1 MLLTPPGGIL
11 LIASNFPP
19 VRGGSAVVYDN
30 LARNADGRITVLTSK
45 INYRDG
51 LPIIGWREHD
61 RHAPYRIVRLPLLR
75 TKLREG
81 HVGLIRKLSL
91 VAHDVWI
98 RLRLTAAALVL
109 IRQERISA
117 VCIGELLASG
127 WMLGIL
133 RWLPKVRFLVYV
145 HGEEITTEDGYDKG
159 ARRRRQALL
168 ADRIVVV
175 SRFTQTAIRSLLG
188 PSADA
193 KLSLIGNGVDTRRFH
208 CGGRQPELLDQYSLR
223 GRFVFVS
230 VCRLLEKK
238 GIDNAVRAFAEL
250 DALDQ
255 GCVYLIV
262 GMGPFQQELREIA
275 AATSAKDRIIFT
287 GEVTDDELVDHYRL
301 GDVFVMPNRELANG
315 DTEGFGLVFL
325 EANSCGLPVI
335 AGRDGG
341 STDAVCHGQNGLVVN
356 GNSVAEIASAM
367 AALRSDALLRAKL
380 RQGGRAMAAA
390 ADWKEKAAL
399 FVRLCAGGTEAPPTC
414 ELPRALVPQPG
425 SQAPKAGRRTA

>member
-1 MLLTPPGGIL
+1 MKPAGSIL

-30 LARNADGRITVLTSK
+30 LARNADGRIVVLAPK
-45 INYRDG
+45 LNYRDG

-61 RHAPYRIVRLPLLR
+61 RHAPYRIIRLPLLR
-75 TKLREG
+75 TKLQDGER
-81 HVGLIRKLSL
+81 GLTWKLSL
-91 VAHDVWI
+91 LLNDVWI
-98 RLRLTAAALVL
+98 RLRLVTTAL
-109 IRQERISA
+109 IVIRRERISA

-127 WMLGIL
+127 WMLSIL
-133 RWLPKVRFLVYV
+133 RRLPKVRLLVYV

-159 ARRRRQALL
+159 ISRRRQALL
-168 ADRIVVV
+168 ADRIIVV
-175 SRFTQTAIRSLLG
+175 SRFTQAAIRSLLG
-188 PSADA
+188 PSAEA

-208 CGGRQPELLDQYSLR
+208 CGQRRPELLDQYGLQ

-238 GIDNAVRAFAEL
+238 GIDNAIRAFAEL
-250 DALDQ
+250 DAFDQ
-255 GCVYLIV
+255 GCSYLIV
-262 GMGPFQQELREIA
+262 GMGPFEHELREIA

-287 GEVTDDELVDHYRL
+287 GDVTDDDLVDHYRL

-341 STDAVCHGQNGLVVN
+341 STDAVQHGQNGLIVD
-356 GNSVAEIASAM
+356 GRSVAEIASAM
-367 AALRSDALLRAKL
+367 ATLRSDALLRARL
-380 RQGGRAMAAA
+380 CRGARTIAAA
-390 ADWKEKAAL
+390 ADWKEKAST
-399 FVRLCAGGTEAPPTC
+399 FVRLCAGEA
-414 ELPRALVPQPG
+414 EASLA
-425 SQAPKAGRRTA
+425 

>member
-1 MLLTPPGGIL
+1 MRPPGKVL

-30 LARNADGRITVLTSK
+30 LARNADGRIIVLASK
-45 INYRDG
+45 INYRNG

-61 RHAPYRIVRLPLLR
+61 RHAPYRIIRLPLLR
-75 TKLREG
+75 TKLQERQ
-81 HVGLIRKLSL
+81 VGLIWKLL
-91 VAHDVWI
+91 LIVNDLWI
-98 RLRLTAAALVL
+98 RLRLIATTLVV
-109 IRQERISA
+109 IRRERVSA

-133 RWLPKVRFLVYV
+133 RWLPKIRLLVYV
-145 HGEEITTEDGYDKG
+145 HGEEITTEDGYDKD

-168 ADRIVVV
+168 ADRIIAV
-175 SRFTQTAIRSLLG
+175 SRFTRAAIRSVLG

-193 KLSLIGNGVDTRRFH
+193 RLSLIGNGVDTRRFH
-208 CGGRQPELLDQYSLR
+208 RGEKQPELIEQYGLR

-238 GIDNAVRAFAEL
+238 GIDNAIRAFAAL

-255 GCVYLIV
+255 GCSYLIV
-262 GMGPFQQELREIA
+262 GTGPFQQELQEIA
-275 AATSAKDRIIFT
+275 AAAGAKDRIMFT
-287 GEVTDDELVDHYRL
+287 GEVADDDLVDHYRL
-301 GDVFVMPNRELANG
+301 GDVFIMPNRELANG

-335 AGRDGG
+335 AGQDGG
-341 STDAVCHGQNGLVVN
+341 STDAVHHGQNGLVVN

-367 AALRSDALLRAKL
+367 AALRSDASLRAELCK
-380 RQGGRAMAAA
+380 GGRAMAAA

-399 FVRLCAGGTEAPPTC
+399 FMRLCAGETDPPLAC
-414 ELPRALVPQPG
+414 GLSGALVPEPA
-425 SQAPKAGRRTA
+425 QAPETGRRTA

>member
-1 MLLTPPGGIL
+1 MRRPGSIL

-30 LARNADGRITVLTSK
+30 LARNADGRIIVMAPT

-75 TKLREG
+75 TKLQDGEC
-81 HVGLIRKLSL
+81 GLLRKLSL
-91 VAHDVWI
+91 NVNDVWI
-98 RLRLTAAALVL
+98 RLRLVAATLAVA
-109 IRQERISA
+109 RRERVSA

-133 RWLPKVRFLVYV
+133 RWLPGMRLLVYV
-145 HGEEITTEDGYDKG
+145 HGEEITTEDGYDRKG
-159 ARRRRQALL
+159 RRRRQALL
-168 ADRIVVV
+168 ASHVIVV
-175 SRFTQTAIRSLLG
+175 SRFTQAAIRALLG
-188 PSADA
+188 PGADA
-193 KLSLIGNGVDTRRFH
+193 KLSLIGNGVDTERFRR
-208 CGGRQPELLDQYSLR
+208 GERQPELIERYNLH
-223 GRFVFVS
+223 GRFVYVS

-238 GIDNAVRAFAEL
+238 GIDNAIRAFAEL
-250 DALDQ
+250 DALGG
-255 GCVYLIV
+255 GCAYLIV
-262 GMGPFQQELREIA
+262 GMGPFQQELRDIA
-275 AATSAKDRIIFT
+275 AATSAKDRIVFV
-287 GEVTDDELVDHYRL
+287 GEVMDDDLAHFYRL

-341 STDAVCHGQNGLVVN
+341 STDAVRHGRNGLVVD

-367 AALRSDALLRAKL
+367 ALLRSDALLRAEL
-380 RQGGRAMAAA
+380 REGGRAVAAA
-390 ADWKEKAAL
+390 ADWREKAAM
-399 FVRLCAGGTEAPPTC
+399 FVRLCGGGADHG
-414 ELPRALVPQPG
+414 PG
-425 SQAPKAGRRTA
+425 SAARPMPR

>member
-1 MLLTPPGGIL
+1 MRPSGGIL

-30 LARNADGRITVLTSK
+30 LARNADGRIVVLTSK
-45 INYRDG
+45 TNYRDG

-61 RHAPYRIVRLPLLR
+61 RHAPFRIVRLPLLR
-75 TKLREG
+75 TKLQRG
-81 HVGLIRKLSL
+81 RVGPIWKLLLLIN
-91 VAHDVWI
+91 DVWI
-98 RLRLTAAALVL
+98 RLRLLATSLVV

-117 VCIGELLASG
+117 VCVGELLASG

-133 RWLPKVRFLVYV
+133 RRLPRMRLLVYV

-168 ADRIVVV
+168 ADRIIAV
-175 SRFTQTAIRSLLG
+175 SRFTRSAIRSVLG

-193 KLSLIGNGVDTRRFH
+193 KLSLIGNGVDTARFH
-208 CGGRQPELLDQYSLR
+208 CGERQPDLIDQYGLR

-238 GIDNAVRAFAEL
+238 GIDNAIRAFAEL
-250 DALDQ
+250 DVLDQ
-255 GCVYLIV
+255 GCSYLIV
-262 GMGPFQQELREIA
+262 GTGPFQQELQEMA
-275 AATSAKDRIIFT
+275 AATGAKDRIVFT
-287 GEVTDDELVDHYRL
+287 GEVTDDDLVDHYRL
-301 GDVFVMPNRELANG
+301 GDVFIMPNRELANG

-356 GNSVAEIASAM
+356 GNSVADIASAM
-367 AALRSDALLRAKL
+367 AALRSDASLRAKL
-380 RQGGRAMAAA
+380 CHGARAMAAA

-399 FVRLCAGGTEAPPTC
+399 FVRLCAGEAEASLAC
-414 ELPRALVPQPG
+414 ELPRTLVPQPG
-425 SQAPKAGRRTA
+425 SQAPGEAGRRTA

>member
-1 MLLTPPGGIL
+1 MTQPGSIL

-30 LARNADGRITVLTSK
+30 LARNADRRIIVLAPK

-61 RHAPYRIVRLPLLR
+61 RHAPYRIIRLPLLR
-75 TKLREG
+75 TRLRDG
-81 HVGLIRKLSL
+81 KRGGLWKLSL
-91 VAHDVWI
+91 LADDIWI
-98 RLRLTAAALVL
+98 RLRLIATALFL
-109 IRQERISA
+109 IRRERISA

-133 RWLPKVRFLVYV
+133 RWLAKTRLLVYV

-168 ADRIVVV
+168 ADRIIVV
-175 SRFTQTAIRSLLG
+175 SRFTQDAIRSLLG
-188 PSADA
+188 PGADA
-193 KLSLIGNGVDTRRFH
+193 KLSLIGNGVDTRRFR
-208 CGGRQPELLDQYSLR
+208 CGERQSELLDLYSLR

-238 GIDNAVRAFAEL
+238 GIDNAIRAFAEL

-255 GCVYLIV
+255 TCTYLIV
-262 GMGPFQQELREIA
+262 GMGPFQQELRKIA
-275 AATSAKDRIIFT
+275 AATSAKDRIVFT
-287 GEVTDDELVDHYRL
+287 GEVTDDDLADHYRL

-356 GNSVAEIASAM
+356 GKSVAEIASAM
-367 AALRSDALLRAKL
+367 AMLRSDTLLRAKL
-380 RQGGRAMAAA
+380 RKGGRAIAAA
-390 ADWKEKAAL
+390 ADWQGKAAM
-399 FVRLCAGGTEAPPTC
+399 FVRLCAGETGNLAHVSC
-414 ELPRALVPQPG
+414 REL
-425 SQAPKAGRRTA
+425 

>member
-1 MLLTPPGGIL
+1 MRFHGSCGRGRAALLTAPGSIL

-30 LARNADGRITVLTSK
+30 LARNADRRIIVLAPK
-45 INYRDG
+45 INYKDG

-61 RHAPYRIVRLPLLR
+61 RHAPYRIIRLPLLR
-75 TKLREG
+75 TKLRDG
-81 HVGLIRKLSL
+81 KRGGLRKLSL
-91 VAHDVWI
+91 LADDIWI
-98 RLRLTAAALVL
+98 RLRLIATALVV
-109 IRQERISA
+109 IRRERISA

-127 WMLGIL
+127 WMLSIL
-133 RWLPKVRFLVYV
+133 RWLTRARLLVYV

-168 ADRIVVV
+168 ADRIIVV
-175 SRFTQTAIRSLLG
+175 SRFTQDAIRSLLG
-188 PSADA
+188 PSAEA
-193 KLSLIGNGVDTRRFH
+193 KLSLIGNGVDTRRFRS
-208 CGGRQPELLDQYSLR
+208 GERQSELLDQYSLR

-238 GIDNAVRAFAEL
+238 GIDNAIRAFAEL

-255 GCVYLIV
+255 GCTYLIV

-275 AATSAKDRIIFT
+275 AATSAKDRIVFT
-287 GEVTDDELVDHYRL
+287 GEVTDDDLADHYRL

-335 AGRDGG
+335 AGQDGG
-341 STDAVCHGQNGLVVN
+341 STDAVCHGQNGLIVN
-356 GNSVAEIASAM
+356 GKSVAEIASAM
-367 AALRSDALLRAKL
+367 ATLRSDTLLRAKL
-380 RQGGRAMAAA
+380 CRGGRAIAAA
-390 ADWKEKAAL
+390 ADWKGKAAM
-399 FVRLCAGGTEAPPTC
+399 FVRLCAGETGSLARVGC
-414 ELPRALVPQPG
+414 REL
-425 SQAPKAGRRTA
+425 

>member
-1 MLLTPPGGIL
+1 MRPPSVTL

-30 LARNADGRITVLTSK
+30 LARNAAGRVVVLTSK
-45 INYRDG
+45 INYSDG

-75 TKLREG
+75 TTLQERQ
-81 HVGLIRKLSL
+81 VGLIWRLL
-91 VAHDVWI
+91 LIVNDVWI
-98 RLRLTAAALVL
+98 RLRLIATTLAV

-127 WMLGIL
+127 WMLSVL
-133 RWLPKVRFLVYV
+133 RWLPKLRLLVYV

-159 ARRRRQALL
+159 ARRRRRALL

-175 SRFTQTAIRSLLG
+175 SRFTQAAIRSVLG
-188 PSADA
+188 PRADA
-193 KLSLIGNGVDTRRFH
+193 KLSLIGNGVDTGRFRR
-208 CGGRQPELLDQYSLR
+208 GERQPELIDRYGLR

-238 GIDNAVRAFAEL
+238 GIDSAIRAFAEL
-250 DALDQ
+250 DAIDQ
-255 GCVYLIV
+255 GCSYLIV
-262 GMGPFQQELREIA
+262 GKGPFQQELQEIA
-275 AATSAKDRIIFT
+275 AATGAKDRIMFT
-287 GEVTDDELVDHYRL
+287 GEVTDDDLVDHYRL

-367 AALRSDALLRAKL
+367 VALRSDALLRAKL
-380 RQGGRAMAAA
+380 CHGARAAAAA

-399 FVRLCAGGTEAPPTC
+399 FMRLCAGETEASLAC
-414 ELPRALVPQPG
+414 ELPGSLVPQPG
-425 SQAPKAGRRTA
+425 PQTPSEAGRRTA

>member
-1 MLLTPPGGIL
+1 MKPPGGVL

-30 LARNADGRITVLTSK
+30 LARNADGRIVVLTSK

-75 TKLREG
+75 TKLQDG
-81 HVGLIRKLSL
+81 QVGLVRKLL
-91 VAHDVWI
+91 LIVNDVWI
-98 RLRLTAAALVL
+98 RLRLLATALVV

-127 WMLGIL
+127 WMLSIL
-133 RWLPKVRFLVYV
+133 RWLPRIRPLVYV

-159 ARRRRQALL
+159 GRRRRQALL

-175 SRFTQTAIRSLLG
+175 SRFTQAAIRSVLG

-193 KLSLIGNGVDTRRFH
+193 KLSLIGNGVDTSRFN
-208 CGGRQPELLDQYSLR
+208 CGERQPELVDQYGLR

-238 GIDNAVRAFAEL
+238 GIDNAIRAFAEL
-250 DALDQ
+250 DVLDQ
-255 GCVYLIV
+255 SCSYLIV
-262 GMGPFQQELREIA
+262 GMGPFQEELRQIA
-275 AATSAKDRIIFT
+275 AATGAKDRIMFT
-287 GEVTDDELVDHYRL
+287 GEVTDDDLVDHYRL

-356 GNSVAEIASAM
+356 GNSVADIASAM
-367 AALRSDALLRAKL
+367 AALRSDARLRAKL
-380 RQGGRAMAAA
+380 CHGARAMAAA
-390 ADWKEKAAL
+390 ADWKAKAAL
-399 FVRLCAGGTEAPPTC
+399 FMRLCAGETDTSRAG
-414 ELPRALVPQPG
+414 ELPRASVPQPG
-425 SQAPKAGRRTA
+425 SPASSEAGRRTA

>member
-1 MLLTPPGGIL
+1 MLTPPGGIL

-30 LARNADGRITVLTSK
+30 LARNADRRIVVLAPK
-45 INYRDG
+45 LNYRDG

-61 RHAPYRIVRLPLLR
+61 RHAPYRIIRLPLLR
-75 TKLREG
+75 TKLQDGGR
-81 HVGLIRKLSL
+81 GLTWKLSL
-91 VAHDVWI
+91 ILNDIWI
-98 RLRLTAAALVL
+98 RLRLLATALVV

-127 WMLGIL
+127 WMLAIL
-133 RWLPKVRFLVYV
+133 RWLPKVRLLVYV

-159 ARRRRQALL
+159 TRRRRQALL
-168 ADRIVVV
+168 ADRIIVV
-175 SRFTQTAIRSLLG
+175 SRFTQAAIRSLLG

-208 CGGRQPELLDQYSLR
+208 CGKRQPELLDQYSLR

-238 GIDNAVRAFAEL
+238 GIDNAIRAFAEL

-255 GCVYLIV
+255 SCSYLIV
-262 GMGPFQQELREIA
+262 GMGPFERELREIA
-275 AATSAKDRIIFT
+275 AATGAKDRIIFT
-287 GEVTDDELVDHYRL
+287 GDVTDNDLADHYRL

-341 STDAVCHGQNGLVVN
+341 STDAVQHGRNGLIVD
-356 GNSVAEIASAM
+356 GRSVAEIASAM
-367 AALRSDALLRAKL
+367 AVLRSDALLRAKL
-380 RQGGRAMAAA
+380 CKGARAIAAA
-390 ADWKEKAAL
+390 ADWKEKAST
-399 FVRLCAGGTEAPPTC
+399 FVRLCAGETEAS
-414 ELPRALVPQPG
+414 LA
-425 SQAPKAGRRTA
+425 

>member
-1 MLLTPPGGIL
+1 MRPPGNIL

-30 LARNADGRITVLTSK
+30 LARNAGGRIIVLASK

-61 RHAPYRIVRLPLLR
+61 RHAPYRIIRLPLLR
-75 TKLREG
+75 TELQEG
-81 HVGLIRKLSL
+81 QVGPIRKLSL
-91 VAHDVWI
+91 IVHDLWI
-98 RLRLTAAALVL
+98 RLRLVATTLVV
-109 IRQERISA
+109 IRRERISA

-133 RWLPKVRFLVYV
+133 RWLPKIRLLVYV
-145 HGEEITTEDGYDKG
+145 HGEEITTEDGYDKD

-168 ADRIVVV
+168 ADRIIAV
-175 SRFTQTAIRSLLG
+175 SRFTRTAIRSVLG

-193 KLSLIGNGVDTRRFH
+193 RLSLIGNGVDTGRFQ
-208 CGGRQPELLDQYSLR
+208 CGEKQPELIDQYGLR

-238 GIDNAVRAFAEL
+238 GIDNAIRAFAEL
-250 DALDQ
+250 DARDQ
-255 GCVYLIV
+255 GCSYLIV
-262 GMGPFQQELREIA
+262 GMGPFQQKLQEIA
-275 AATSAKDRIIFT
+275 AATGAKDRIIFT
-287 GEVTDDELVDHYRL
+287 GEVTDDDLVDHYRL
-301 GDVFVMPNRELANG
+301 GDVFIMPNRELANG

-335 AGRDGG
+335 AGQDGG
-341 STDAVCHGQNGLVVN
+341 STDAVRHGKNGLVVS
-356 GNSVAEIASAM
+356 GNSVADIASAM
-367 AALRSDALLRAKL
+367 ALLRSDALLRAEL
-380 RQGGRAMAAA
+380 CHGGRAMAAA

-399 FVRLCAGGTEAPPTC
+399 FMRLCAGETEASPVC
-414 ELPRALVPQPG
+414 ESRALIAQPA
-425 SQAPKAGRRTA
+425 QTPDEAGRRTA

>member
-1 MLLTPPGGIL
+1 MRPPGGIL

-30 LARNADGRITVLTSK
+30 LARNAEGRIVVLTSK

-61 RHAPYRIVRLPLLR
+61 RHAPYRIIRLPLLR
-75 TKLREG
+75 TELREG
-81 HVGLIRKLSL
+81 QFGLVWKLWL
-91 VAHDVWI
+91 IANDVWI
-98 RLRLTAAALVL
+98 RLRLIATTLVV
-109 IRQERISA
+109 IRQQRISA

-127 WMLGIL
+127 WMLRIL
-133 RWLPKVRFLVYV
+133 RWLSKVRLLVYV
-145 HGEEITTEDGYDKG
+145 HGEEITTEDGYDRG
-159 ARRRRQALL
+159 AGRRRQALL
-168 ADRIVVV
+168 ADRIIVV
-175 SRFTQTAIRSLLG
+175 SRFTQAAIRSVLG

-208 CGGRQPELLDQYSLR
+208 CGERQPELIDQYGLR

-238 GIDNAVRAFAEL
+238 GIDNAIRAFAEL
-250 DALDQ
+250 DALHQ
-255 GCVYLIV
+255 SCSYLIV

-275 AATSAKDRIIFT
+275 AATSVKDRIVFT
-287 GEVTDDELVDHYRL
+287 GEVTNDDLVDHYRL
-301 GDVFVMPNRELANG
+301 GDVFIMPNRELANG

-380 RQGGRAMAAA
+380 CKGGRAMAAA
-390 ADWKEKAAL
+390 ADWKEKGAL
-399 FVRLCAGGTEAPPTC
+399 FMRLCAGEAEASLAC
-414 ELPRALVPQPG
+414 ELPRALASQPG
-425 SQAPKAGRRTA
+425 SQASYQPP

>member
-1 MLLTPPGGIL
+1 MRFHGPCGRNGAALLTPPGGIL

-30 LARNADGRITVLTSK
+30 LARNADGRIIVMAPK

-61 RHAPYRIVRLPLLR
+61 RHAPYRIIRLPLLR
-75 TKLREG
+75 TKLRDG
-81 HVGLIRKLSL
+81 RHGGIWKLSL
-91 VAHDVWI
+91 VVNDIWI
-98 RLRLTAAALVL
+98 RLRLIAAVLLV
-109 IRQERISA
+109 IRHERISA

-133 RWLPKVRFLVYV
+133 RWLTKVRLLVYV

-168 ADRIVVV
+168 ADRIIVV
-175 SRFTQTAIRSLLG
+175 SRFTQAAIRSLLG
-188 PSADA
+188 PSAEA
-193 KLSLIGNGVDTRRFH
+193 KLSLIGNGVDTRRFR
-208 CGGRQPELLDQYSLR
+208 CGKRQPELIDQYSLR
-223 GRFVFVS
+223 GRFVFIS

-238 GIDNAVRAFAEL
+238 GIDNAIHAFAEL
-250 DALDQ
+250 DAVDQ
-255 GCVYLIV
+255 SCSYLIV

-275 AATSAKDRIIFT
+275 AATSAKDRIVFT
-287 GEVTDDELVDHYRL
+287 GEVTDDDLADHYRL
-301 GDVFVMPNRELANG
+301 GDVFIMPNRELANG

-341 STDAVCHGQNGLVVN
+341 STDAVCHGRNGLIVN
-356 GNSVAEIASAM
+356 GKSVAEIASAM
-367 AALRSDALLRAKL
+367 ATLRSDTLLRAKL
-380 RQGGRAMAAA
+380 RKGGRATAAA
-390 ADWKEKAAL
+390 AGWQEKAAM
-399 FVRLCAGGTEAPPTC
+399 FVRLCAGETGNLARVSCREI
-414 ELPRALVPQPG
+414 
-425 SQAPKAGRRTA
+425 

>member
-1 MLLTPPGGIL
+1 MRPEGKVL

-19 VRGGSAVVYDN
+19 VRGGSAVVYDS
-30 LARNADGRITVLTSK
+30 LARNADGRIVVLASK

-61 RHAPYRIVRLPLLR
+61 RRAPYRIIRLPLLR
-75 TKLREG
+75 TKLQDG
-81 HVGLIRKLSL
+81 HVGLIWKRLL
-91 VAHDVWI
+91 IVNDLWI
-98 RLRLTAAALVL
+98 RLRLIATTLLV

-117 VCIGELLASG
+117 VCIGELLASR

-133 RWLPKVRFLVYV
+133 RWLPNVCLLVYV

-168 ADRIVVV
+168 ADRIIAV
-175 SRFTQTAIRSLLG
+175 SRFTRTAIRSVLG
-188 PSADA
+188 PGADA
-193 KLSLIGNGVDTRRFH
+193 RLSLIGNGVDTRRFH
-208 CGGRQPELLDQYSLR
+208 CGEKQPELIDQYGLR

-238 GIDNAVRAFAEL
+238 GIDNAIRAFAEL

-255 GCVYLIV
+255 SCSYLIV
-262 GMGPFQQELREIA
+262 GTGPFQQELQGIA
-275 AATSAKDRIIFT
+275 AATGARDRIIFT
-287 GEVTDDELVDHYRL
+287 GEVTDDDLVDHYCL
-301 GDVFVMPNRELANG
+301 GDVFIMPNRELANG

-356 GNSVAEIASAM
+356 GNSVADIASAM
-367 AALRSDALLRAKL
+367 ATLRSDAVLRAKL
-380 RQGGRAMAAA
+380 RRGGRAMAAA

-399 FVRLCAGGTEAPPTC
+399 FMRLCAGDTDSSIAC
-414 ELPRALVPQPG
+414 EPRASVPQPASRASG
-425 SQAPKAGRRTA
+425 AGRRTA

>member
-1 MLLTPPGGIL
+1 MASLRPPGSIL

-30 LARNADGRITVLTSK
+30 LARNADERIIVIAPT

-75 TKLREG
+75 TKLQDGECG
-81 HVGLIRKLSL
+81 FLRKLSL
-91 VAHDVWI
+91 NVNDIWI
-98 RLRLTAAALVL
+98 RLRLVAATLAVA
-109 IRQERISA
+109 RRERVSA

-133 RWLPKVRFLVYV
+133 RWLLGVRLLVYV

-159 ARRRRQALL
+159 ARRRCQALL
-168 ADRIVVV
+168 ADRIIVV
-175 SRFTQTAIRSLLG
+175 SRFTQNAIRSLLG

-193 KLSLIGNGVDTRRFH
+193 KLSLIGNGVDTRRFR
-208 CGGRQPELLDQYSLR
+208 CGERQPGLLDQYSLR

-238 GIDNAVRAFAEL
+238 GIDNAIRAFADL

-255 GCVYLIV
+255 GCTYLIV

-287 GEVTDDELVDHYRL
+287 GEVTDDDLVDHYRL

-341 STDAVCHGQNGLVVN
+341 STAAVCHGQNGLVVN
-356 GNSVAEIASAM
+356 GQSVAEIAAAM
-367 AALRSDALLRAKL
+367 ATLRSDTLLRAKL
-380 RQGGRAMAAA
+380 CKGGRAIAAA
-390 ADWKEKAAL
+390 ADWQGKAAM
-399 FVRLCAGGTEAPPTC
+399 FVRLCAGE
-414 ELPRALVPQPG
+414 
-425 SQAPKAGRRTA
+425 TASLARVSCRDL

>member
-1 MLLTPPGGIL
+1 MTGPGGIL

-30 LARNADGRITVLTSK
+30 LARNADRRIIVLAPK

-61 RHAPYRIVRLPLLR
+61 RHAPYRIIRLPLLR
-75 TKLREG
+75 TKLRDG
-81 HVGLIRKLSL
+81 KRGGIWKLSL
-91 VAHDVWI
+91 LAHDIWI
-98 RLRLTAAALVL
+98 RLRLLATALAV
-109 IRQERISA
+109 IWRERISA

-133 RWLPKVRFLVYV
+133 RWLTKARLLVYV

-168 ADRIVVV
+168 ADRIIVV
-175 SRFTQTAIRSLLG
+175 SRFTQDAIRSLLG
-188 PSADA
+188 PSAEA
-193 KLSLIGNGVDTRRFH
+193 KLSLIGNGVDTRRFR
-208 CGGRQPELLDQYSLR
+208 CGERQPELLDQYSLR
-223 GRFVFVS
+223 GQFVFVS

-238 GIDNAVRAFAEL
+238 GIDNAIRAFAEL

-255 GCVYLIV
+255 GCSYLIV

-275 AATSAKDRIIFT
+275 AATAAKDRIVFT
-287 GEVTDDELVDHYRL
+287 GEVTDDDLADHYRL

-356 GNSVAEIASAM
+356 GKSVAEIASAM
-367 AALRSDALLRAKL
+367 AMLRSDTLLRAKL
-380 RQGGRAMAAA
+380 CKGGRAMAAA
-390 ADWKEKAAL
+390 ADWQGKAAT
-399 FVRLCAGGTEAPPTC
+399 FVRLCAGETEDLAYASC
-414 ELPRALVPQPG
+414 REI
-425 SQAPKAGRRTA
+425 